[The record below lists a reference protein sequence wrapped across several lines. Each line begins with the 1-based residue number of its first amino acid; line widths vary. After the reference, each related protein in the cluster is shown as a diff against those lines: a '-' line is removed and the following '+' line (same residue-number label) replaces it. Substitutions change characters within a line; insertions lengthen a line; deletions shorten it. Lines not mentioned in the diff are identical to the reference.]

1 MEQDKKDLQQNNINE
16 VVEQPDEQPKENEG
30 FEQFLET
37 VEQLVETG
45 DDIKEEKEL
54 SKKELR
60 KLQRKL
66 EFDSLYLSP
75 EEVRKYKIKMG
86 ISKGLMYAFLTLV
99 ALFIVFPFLYMV
111 TTSFKSEAEIVS
123 DTFTFFPKQLL
134 WENYETVLGMGGQN
148 KGYSVLTMYK
158 STIIVS
164 IFTTL
169 GTIITTI
176 FAAFAFSRLNF
187 KGRETLFSLLLAT
200 MMIPGEIYII
210 SNYQLLSDLKDTY
223 IVLILPFMTSVFYT
237 FYLRQSFRQIP
248 NELYLAS
255 KVDGLGDFK
264 YLFKV
269 MIPIAKSSIIT
280 IIILSMIGTWN
291 AYMWPSLMT
300 SGNAPDKYL
309 ISNGLMNF
317 FSATVSQ
324 YGPDKVI
331 NQQMAMS
338 TLITIPLL
346 AAFMLLRKYIMSG
359 VGRSGIKG

>member
-45 DDIKEEKEL
+45 DDIEEEKEL

-134 WENYETVLGMGGQN
+134 WENYETVLGMEGQN

-200 MMIPGEIYII
+200 MMIPG
-210 SNYQLLSDLKDTY
+210 
-223 IVLILPFMTSVFYT
+223 
-237 FYLRQSFRQIP
+237 
-248 NELYLAS
+248 
-255 KVDGLGDFK
+255 
-264 YLFKV
+264 
-269 MIPIAKSSIIT
+269 
-280 IIILSMIGTWN
+280 
-291 AYMWPSLMT
+291 
-300 SGNAPDKYL
+300 
-309 ISNGLMNF
+309 
-317 FSATVSQ
+317 
-324 YGPDKVI
+324 
-331 NQQMAMS
+331 
-338 TLITIPLL
+338 
-346 AAFMLLRKYIMSG
+346 
-359 VGRSGIKG
+359 